1 MGQLEHLKNLSAIAI
16 TTCLYCG
23 ACALTGAIY
32 RLGDAALFAV
42 TIADIAKATML
53 FVPLLLIYAGLLFLC
68 FRMSAKRA
76 ENTKLLMWLSIVIY
90 VVLTAWSAWEGAVDW
105 VTSSVFPILF
115 YVIYS
120 IRRMS
125 LNAWEIKKEPIAL
138 FHLAAGA
145 GLLSFYTGWG
155 FAGSNITN
163 LFNLPSQE
171 LCIETTKIEC
181 TKGRIVF
188 RLSEVTLFVP
198 ENSKQIEA
206 INNSRVVIIRDAA
219 R

>member
-1 MGQLEHLKNLSAIAI
+1 MGQLENLKNLSAITV

-53 FVPLLLIYAGLLFLC
+53 FVPLLLIYAVLLFLC
-68 FRMSAKRA
+68 FKMGAKRA
-76 ENTKLLMWLSIVIY
+76 ENTKLLMGLSIAIY
-90 VVLTAWSAWEGAVDW
+90 VALTAWSAVEGEVDW
-105 VTSSVFPILF
+105 VSSSVLPILS

-120 IRRMS
+120 TRRMS
-125 LNAWEIKKEPIAL
+125 LNAWEIEKEPIAL

-145 GLLSFYTGWG
+145 GFLSFYTGWG

-163 LFNLPSQE
+163 LFSLPFQE
-171 LCIETTKIEC
+171 LCIETAEVNC

-198 ENSKQIEA
+198 ENSEQIEA
-206 INNSRVVIIRDAA
+206 INNSRVILIRDAA